1 MSATDELR
9 RMLDER
15 GVEWWE
21 DAFSG
26 EHRTVFDGKDGVRYC
41 VYQLGCSLF
50 ISSIL
55 PVTPEQAIEAT
66 LWRGTCRN
74 VGESMLFVC
83 SECGCVVS
91 NRTHTERVFEIP
103 DYGDEYWADKRPLRY
118 CPNCG
123 RKVMD

>member
-1 MSATDELR
+1 MTSATDVLR

-15 GVEWWE
+15 GVKWWE

-41 VYQLGCSLF
+41 VYQLGSSLF

-55 PVTPEQAIEAT
+55 PVNPEQAIAAT
-66 LWRGTCRN
+66 LGAETCRIECHYGEWYCTSCGEMVGTCDPDSELCVDGN
-74 VGESMLFVC
+74 YVSMW
-83 SECGCVVS
+83 S
-91 NRTHTERVFEIP
+91 
-103 DYGDEYWADKRPLRY
+103 Y

-123 RKVMD
+123 RKVVDE